1 MLVFEKICKAD
12 WNSDLYYVC
21 DVWNCLLFM
30 WSTIRCCGQTNISET
45 QRHQSSI
52 EASQFEFDRIIWQ
65 PESRENNG
73 DCSNN
78 SVVRTVSVMH
88 HVGEPG
94 NCSSSAAGVLMCT
107 SIYRQCVSTVYAC
120 VWESSCGC
128 NTMVSTDETWS
139 WWEQYFCSIC
149 VYESLPQAQQHTLTD
164 YKCSCTPM
172 IVCAHIAHT

>member
-1 MLVFEKICKAD
+1 MSSWLEQWPVLC
-12 WNSDLYYVC
+12 
-21 DVWNCLLFM
+21 VWRLKLFTCVFM

-52 EASQFEFDRIIWQ
+52 EAWQFEFDRIIWQ

-73 DCSNN
+73 DCSND
-78 SVVRTVSVMH
+78 SVVRTVRVMH

-107 SIYRQCVSTVYAC
+107 SIYRQCVSTVYVC

-139 WWEQYFCSIC
+139 WWEPKVFCSIC
-149 VYESLPQAQQHTLTD
+149 VYESLPQTQQHTLTD

-172 IVCAHIAHT
+172 ILCAHIAHT